1 LQVELEKSKDSPQLP
16 KPEVHV
22 SNSPIPVRNPQV
34 QFPSSSPIFTLHKAP
49 LPSVSASSEEF
60 GFYQDIYLLSQER
73 NLNLLSNRFNKSF
86 NPPENNISF
95 IDKSPVDHPTI
106 DDTAKTLP
114 RLSKNGRFLRNMFAS
129 PEDSRLT
136 GSSFSQNSKNSFSS
150 PEFLRN
156 HFKFRNASLTSYNTS
171 TESESF
177 HRKPSKEERYLFA
190 KGIKRSAGFHDAE
203 LLEKRLH
210 IDEEKEDDDSTSI
223 SLSLDKSELSDPMD
237 TPTSSEEKE
246 TISRPLRKSTAFH
259 DQDILEQQVRDN
271 ETREVELR
279 KKVVE
284 AYVEHIYD
292 IKLRH
297 QAELEK
303 VEEIYKQHILDLG
316 TTSCQDVDT
325 LVKQIRAEAELAL
338 LKTRDP
344 LMKNENNQTLKEKE
358 TKSLLYQEGNDAREY

>member
-1 LQVELEKSKDSPQLP
+1 MLSLKKVKIVLNCQSQKFMYQIVQSLLEILKFNFLQVAQYLLCTKPHCLQFLLAQRSLVFIRCRTFSPENVAHL
-16 KPEVHV
+16 
-22 SNSPIPVRNPQV
+22 IPMH
-34 QFPSSSPIFTLHKAP
+34 IL
-49 LPSVSASSEEF
+49 
-60 GFYQDIYLLSQER
+60 QDIYLLSQER

-203 LLEKRLH
+203 LLEKRVKNQICFIEKKKNVSLH
-210 IDEEKEDDDSTSI
+210 
-223 SLSLDKSELSDPMD
+223 
-237 TPTSSEEKE
+237 
-246 TISRPLRKSTAFH
+246 
-259 DQDILEQQVRDN
+259 
-271 ETREVELR
+271 
-279 KKVVE
+279 
-284 AYVEHIYD
+284 
-292 IKLRH
+292 
-297 QAELEK
+297 
-303 VEEIYKQHILDLG
+303 
-316 TTSCQDVDT
+316 
-325 LVKQIRAEAELAL
+325 
-338 LKTRDP
+338 
-344 LMKNENNQTLKEKE
+344 
-358 TKSLLYQEGNDAREY
+358 